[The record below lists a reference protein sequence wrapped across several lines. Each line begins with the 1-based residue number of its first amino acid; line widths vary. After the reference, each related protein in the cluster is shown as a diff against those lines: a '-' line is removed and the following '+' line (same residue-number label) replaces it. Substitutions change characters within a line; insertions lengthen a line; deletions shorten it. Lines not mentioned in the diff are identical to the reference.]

1 MTEQISYT
9 HIKEHRNGSRLW
21 IEGAKL
27 LTAGFARGQRY
38 NRHINGQKI
47 DLMLHPEGDY
57 VVSGRERNGV
67 QIPIIDLSLG
77 KFSRELPPGTRVRAI
92 FQNGQINITIH
103 HEEDAKTRREDRL
116 KQNVERGELL
126 EASACTGGGISTM
139 AVHQALHDSGIKN
152 SAVAWVVDCELKYL
166 QSAYEHVYAINDN
179 TVFFEAKLEELETQ
193 FLTEVDVFS
202 FSLPCS
208 GFSKSGTSKHGLSS
222 EEHDGGTSVF
232 GIMNIIRAAN
242 PAIILSENVPEAK
255 DSSIYTL
262 IKQELKRRGYS
273 LVEAVLNGE
282 DTGSFENRTRYW
294 FMAYSQGL
302 PSDVFESAFELI
314 PQRTYQHLYEL
325 MDAEVPESMWAD
337 NQYLKDKQ
345 VRDAAAGKGFATRQL
360 LKGHETKIGTIGRHY
375 NKRRSTEPFI
385 VNDSGQERLLTLA
398 EHARCKSIP
407 ESLVARCN
415 ATTGHE
421 ILGQSIDYLQA
432 YLPIKKVMSQLVS
445 WLIPR
450 KEIAA

>member
-38 NRHINGQKI
+38 NRHIEGQKI
-47 DLMLHPEGDY
+47 NLMLHPEGEF

-77 KFSRELPPGTRVRAI
+77 KYADQLPPGTRVRAI
-92 FQNGQINITIH
+92 FQNGQINISIH
-103 HEEDAKTRREDRL
+103 HEDEAKTRRE
-116 KQNVERGELL
+116 ERFKENLADGQLL

-139 AVHQALHDSGIKN
+139 AVHQGVEDSGLK
-152 SAVAWVVDCELKYL
+152 SSVAWVVDSELKYL

-193 FLTEVDVFS
+193 FLSEVDVFS

-208 GFSKSGTSKHGLSS
+208 GFSKSGTSKHGLTP
-222 EEHDGGTSVF
+222 EEHEGGTSLF
-232 GIMNIIRAAN
+232 GIMNILRAAN
-242 PAIILSENVPEAK
+242 PAIILSENVVEAK
-255 DSSIYTL
+255 GSPMYVL
-262 IKQELKRRGYS
+262 MHQELKRRGYKI
-273 LVEAVLNGE
+273 VETVLNSQ
-282 DTGSFENRTRYW
+282 DTGTFENRSRYW
-294 FMAYSQGL
+294 FMAYSSGL
-302 PSDVFESAFELI
+302 PASAFESAFELT
-314 PQRTYQHLYEL
+314 PERKYQQLFEL
-325 MDAEVPESMWAD
+325 LDAKVPESMWAD

-345 VRDAAAGKGFATRQL
+345 VRDLAAGKGFATRQL
-360 LKGHETKIGTIGRHY
+360 LKGHEIKIGTIGRHY

-385 VNDSGQERLLTLA
+385 VNDAGQERLLTLA

-445 WLIPR
+445 WFIPR